1 MPCIFCDIVS
11 GKQKSY
17 KVWENDTHLAFLS
30 IYPNTKGVTVV
41 IPKEHYTSYVF
52 EQPDN
57 VISDLMNVCKEVAK
71 LLDSKLTVGRTA
83 LVFEGYGVNHLHAK
97 LFPLHGTSK
106 ESWTPIK
113 SNVDTYFEKYVG
125 FLSTND
131 SKLATD
137 DELQSVLKT
146 FGRYPNG

>member
-1 MPCIFCDIVS
+1 
-11 GKQKSY
+11 
-17 KVWENDTHLAFLS
+17 
-30 IYPNTKGVTVV
+30 
-41 IPKEHYTSYVF
+41 VF

-71 LLDSKLTVGRTA
+71 LLDSKLNVGRTA

-113 SNVDTYFEKYVG
+113 SNVDMYFEKYVG

-137 DELQSVLKT
+137 DELQSVLKMI
-146 FGRYPNG
+146 GRYPNG

>member
-1 MPCIFCDIVS
+1 VNCIFCDIVAGTAPS
-11 GKQKSY
+11 HR
-17 KVWENDTHLAFLS
+17 VWENDTHLAFLS
-30 IYPNTKGVTVV
+30 IYPNTLGVTVV
-41 IPKEHYTSYVF
+41 VPKQHTSSYIF
-52 EQPDN
+52 EQSVD
-57 VISDLMNVCKEVAK
+57 VMTELMGACKSVAAI
-71 LLDSKLTVGRTA
+71 LDSKLNVGRTA

-113 SNVDTYFEKYVG
+113 SNVDMYFEKYVG

-137 DELQSVLKT
+137 DELQSVLTSIKQ
-146 FGRYPNG
+146 

>member
-1 MPCIFCDIVS
+1 MSCIFGVLVS
-11 GKQKSY
+11 GNQRSY
-17 KVWENDTHLAFLS
+17 TVLENDTHLAFLS

-57 VISDLMNVCKEVAK
+57 VVSDLMNVCKEVAE
-71 LLDSKLTVGRTA
+71 LLDSKLNVGRTA

-137 DELQSVLKT
+137 DELQSVLTSIKQ
-146 FGRYPNG
+146 

>member
-1 MPCIFCDIVS
+1 MRLYMSCIFCDIVS

-17 KVWENDTHLAFLS
+17 KVWESETHFAFLS

-52 EQPDN
+52 EQSDE
-57 VISDLMNVCKEVAK
+57 VISELMKSCKIVSQI
-71 LLDSKLTVGRTA
+71 LDSKLNVGRTA

-113 SNVDTYFEKYVG
+113 SNVDTYFEKYIG
-125 FLSTND
+125 FISTND

-137 DELQSVLKT
+137 DELQSVIKV
-146 FGRYPNG
+146 FR

>member
-1 MPCIFCDIVS
+1 MSCIFCDIVS

-17 KVWENDTHLAFLS
+17 KVWESETHFAFLS

-52 EQPDN
+52 EQSDE
-57 VISDLMNVCKEVAK
+57 VISELMKSCKIVSQI
-71 LLDSKLTVGRTA
+71 LDSKLNVGRTA

-113 SNVDTYFEKYVG
+113 SNVDTYFEKYIG
-125 FLSTND
+125 FISTND

-137 DELQSVLKT
+137 DELQSVIKV
-146 FGRYPNG
+146 FR

>member
-1 MPCIFCDIVS
+1 MSCIFCDIVS

-17 KVWENDTHLAFLS
+17 KVWESETHFAFLS

-52 EQPDN
+52 EQSDE
-57 VISDLMNVCKEVAK
+57 VISELMKSCKIVSQI
-71 LLDSKLTVGRTA
+71 LDSKLNVGRTA

-113 SNVDTYFEKYVG
+113 SNVNTYFEKYIG
-125 FLSTND
+125 FISTND

-137 DELQSVLKT
+137 DELQSVIKV
-146 FGRYPNG
+146 FR

>member
-1 MPCIFCDIVS
+1 MSCIFCDIVS

-17 KVWENDTHLAFLS
+17 TVWENDTHLAFLS

-71 LLDSKLTVGRTA
+71 LLDSKLTVARTA

-146 FGRYPNG
+146 LGRYPNG